1 MDVGSCLLQQTASR
15 TAGPAGGMPLSY
27 RETVIGWRAQ
37 TTDEAQRAEA
47 GILLAL
53 AASES
58 SEAVTDQIR
67 NECCTRELVVTGRPG
82 VPSTGALC
90 AAANS

>member
-37 TTDEAQRAEA
+37 TTDEAQLAEA

-53 AASES
+53 AASKLGRVERS
-58 SEAVTDQIR
+58 RHGSDQ
-67 NECCTRELVVTGRPG
+67 E
-82 VPSTGALC
+82 
-90 AAANS
+90 